1 MTYTRKPDWYYAIVE
16 DLIDKELE
24 RLENDEEYS
33 KEREE
38 MFQNMLSA
46 VNPTDIECEV
56 DTEKL
61 EKAYTKSKETKTY
74 EEDKDE

>member
-1 MTYTRKPDWYYAIVE
+1 MTYTPKPDWYYAIVE

-24 RLENDEEYS
+24 RLENDEEYN

-46 VNPTDIECEV
+46 VNPTDTECEV
-56 DTEKL
+56 DAEKL
-61 EKAYTKSKETKTY
+61 EEAYTKSKETKTY